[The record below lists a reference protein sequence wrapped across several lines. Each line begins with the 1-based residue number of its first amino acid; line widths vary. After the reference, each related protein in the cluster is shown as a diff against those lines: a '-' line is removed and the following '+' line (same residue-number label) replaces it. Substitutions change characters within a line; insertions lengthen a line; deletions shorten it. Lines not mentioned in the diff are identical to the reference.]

1 MVLGLPRNGECRRL
15 LQVMKSAPLS
25 AYQETLGMVYFARML
40 DKIRLHAAGKLR
52 EDFCDNL
59 GKGFDGRCLN
69 FLRMDYEDLKARVL
83 IGGGDE
89 EILNWCFEAGR
100 ELNEGDIFVWN
111 QYLKKAGWKDGTTEM
126 LIRRKK
132 ESGLEAL
139 DEIETMAEYFEY
151 DEGRKS

>member
-1 MVLGLPRNGECRRL
+1 
-15 LQVMKSAPLS
+15 MKSAPLS

-40 DKIRLHAAGKLR
+40 DKIRLHAAENLR
-52 EDFCDNL
+52 EDFCENL

-69 FLRMDYEDLKARVL
+69 FLRVDYDDLKARVL

-100 ELNEGDIFVWN
+100 PLNEGDIFVWN
-111 QYLKKAGWKDGTTEM
+111 QYMKKAGWKDGTTEM
-126 LIRRKK
+126 LIRRKR
-132 ESGLEAL
+132 ESGLENR